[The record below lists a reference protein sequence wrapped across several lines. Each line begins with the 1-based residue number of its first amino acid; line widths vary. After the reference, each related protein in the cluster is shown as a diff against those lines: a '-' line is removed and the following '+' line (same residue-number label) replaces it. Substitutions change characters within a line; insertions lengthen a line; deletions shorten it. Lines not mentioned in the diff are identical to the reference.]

1 MVLNDSS
8 GGSYE
13 EKVAYAVQFDKSNEL
28 LQTLS
33 YFNQPVSSEKV
44 DFCKR
49 NNLITIL
56 QSGGLGF
63 PSFVGNMFV

>member
-1 MVLNDSS
+1 M
-8 GGSYE
+8 
-13 EKVAYAVQFDKSNEL
+13 AYAVQFDKSNEL

-33 YFNQPVSSEKV
+33 FFNQPVSSEKV
-44 DFCKR
+44 DFCTR

-63 PSFVGNMFV
+63 TSFVGNMFV